1 MECNEQLVAVSF
13 CSRASRLRLLR
24 NVLRDAADLGGLDE
38 SQTEAM
44 VLAVNEAC
52 MNIIQHAYAMDP
64 DGQIDVSIFHER
76 EALVIQIRD
85 YAATVDTE
93 KIRSRELDDIRP
105 GGLGVH
111 LINSLMD
118 ECGFIEAPSDGGNL
132 FQMKIFTREQ
142 GEDNDISG

>member
-1 MECNEQLVAVSF
+1 MECSEQLVKISF

-24 NVLRDAADLGGLDE
+24 SVMRDAADLAGLDA

-52 MNIIQHAYAMDP
+52 MNIIQHGYGMAP
-64 DGQIDVSIFHER
+64 DGQIDVGVFQER
-76 EALVIQIRD
+76 GALVIRIRD
-85 YAATVDTE
+85 YADTVD
-93 KIRSRELDDIRP
+93 IDQVRSRELDDIRP

-132 FQMKIFTREQ
+132 FQMKIFIRDQ

>member
-1 MECNEQLVAVSF
+1 MECNEQLVTISF

-24 NVLRDAADLGGLDE
+24 SVLRDAAELAGLNE

-52 MNIIQHAYAMDP
+52 MNIIQHGYAMAP
-64 DGQIDVSIFHER
+64 DEQIDVSVFQEN
-76 EALVIQIRD
+76 EALVIRIRD
-85 YAATVDTE
+85 YAATVDVE
-93 KIRSRELDDIRP
+93 QVHSRELDDIRP

-118 ECGFIEAPSDGGNL
+118 ECGFIETPSDGGNL
-132 FQMKIFTREQ
+132 FQMKIFTREH
-142 GEDNDISG
+142 GEDNDISS